1 MDSSKLTA
9 RLTDILRARPGSG
22 PAVERPA
29 AGHRLPSIEAAASAL
44 GASRWQ
50 IDRADCLVVER
61 SYDASL
67 QHGLMSIGEYAEA
80 ARRSVAGLGV
90 LGGDAGPLLEGLAG
104 AGDLLRGQ
112 LFFDL
117 ETTGLAGGAGTYAFL
132 IGCGY
137 FDGPTFQT
145 RQFFMADYGDE
156 RDVLRAVEAFVE
168 PVGGL
173 VTFNGRTFDVPL
185 IATRYAMHRI
195 RSPFDELPHVDM
207 LHPARRLWRRRR
219 DADAAQSRW
228 PYAPDERGRGE
239 NASCALGALERAI
252 LGFERVGDVPGAE
265 IPGRYFDYIRRG
277 DATPLVEVFEHNRL
291 DLVSLAAL
299 TAIVLSMIDGGA
311 PATRNPR
318 ECLALGRLFEQ
329 MGQVDRAKAC
339 FAQAARLAETPWQAA
354 DDDERTRVEALRLLA
369 VRFRRERR
377 HDEAAVLWEQIVEI
391 DVGEP
396 ALTREAI
403 EALAI
408 HQEHRVRDLDRARA
422 LALRALEAQA
432 DERARA
438 AVRRRVARLDR
449 KLSARLDLGGRRR
462 AR

>member
-1 MDSSKLTA
+1 
-9 RLTDILRARPGSG
+9 
-22 PAVERPA
+22 
-29 AGHRLPSIEAAASAL
+29 
-44 GASRWQ
+44 
-50 IDRADCLVVER
+50 
-61 SYDASL
+61 
-67 QHGLMSIGEYAEA
+67 MSVGEYADA
-80 ARRSVAGLGV
+80 ARRSIAGLSV
-90 LGGDAGPLLEGLAG
+90 LGGDVGPLLEGLAG
-104 AGDLLRGQ
+104 AADLLGGQ

-145 RQFFMADYGDE
+145 RQFFMADYADE

-228 PYAPDERGRGE
+228 PYASDERGRGD

-311 PATRNPR
+311 GDAKSRVPCARPPVRTDGP
-318 ECLALGRLFEQ
+318 GRPGE
-329 MGQVDRAKAC
+329 GV
-339 FAQAARLAETPWQAA
+339 FA
-354 DDDERTRVEALRLLA
+354 
-369 VRFRRERR
+369 RR
-377 HDEAAVLWEQIVEI
+377 HAWPRLRGRSQTTTNGRGWRRAAAGRSSQARAPSRQAAVLWEQIVRSTW
-391 DVGEP
+391 
-396 ALTREAI
+396 AS
-403 EALAI
+403 
-408 HQEHRVRDLDRARA
+408 
-422 LALRALEAQA
+422 
-432 DERARA
+432 
-438 AVRRRVARLDR
+438 RR
-449 KLSARLDLGGRRR
+449 
-462 AR
+462 